1 MDTETQN
8 AQKSARAMPENWPN
22 NIERIRY
29 VFKLNLIIFHDNNF
43 IFTEILIDYTDI
55 SMKQKST

>member
-22 NIERIRY
+22 IIERIRY
-29 VFKLNLIIFHDNNF
+29 VFYYELYFFTKII
-43 IFTEILIDYTDI
+43 LVL
-55 SMKQKST
+55 QKYR